1 MLMASHVDRFA
12 GIQHDMDALRA
23 EQKQQKEPSR
33 GEGPQ
38 IHADKRDDVASSQ
51 DDVDDLLSSL
61 GF

>member
-1 MLMASHVDRFA
+1 MAGKVDELTGTVHKIEKQET
-12 GIQHDMDALRA
+12 GI
-23 EQKQQKEPSR
+23 E

-38 IHADKRDDVASSQ
+38 MNADKRDDVVAGQ